1 LAASFIFLHER
12 NVAYSNRSP
21 NLYEPIRVTMRV
33 GLASTNVS
41 SREKQLRIDTAWKPL
56 PLLEILF
63 EKSAA
68 GD

>member
-1 LAASFIFLHER
+1 
-12 NVAYSNRSP
+12 
-21 NLYEPIRVTMRV
+21 MRV

-41 SREKQLRIDTAWKPL
+41 SRKKQLRIDTVWKPL
-56 PLLEILF
+56 PLLESLF